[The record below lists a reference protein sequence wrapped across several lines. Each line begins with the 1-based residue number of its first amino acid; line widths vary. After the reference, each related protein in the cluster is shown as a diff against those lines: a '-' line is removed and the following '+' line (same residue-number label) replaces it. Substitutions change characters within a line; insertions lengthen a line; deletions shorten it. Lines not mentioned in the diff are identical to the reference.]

1 MILQPIPKVFIETTN
16 TCWMTVL
23 AGVREATS
31 WGSAARPCWSAG
43 ACSDGKQSWTVVHPS
58 QVRPFV
64 PWTVVHPSQV
74 SPCVVWTVVH
84 PSQVRPFVLWK
95 VVHPSQVRPFVLWT
109 VVQCTPK
116 PGQTRILDGLAYFDS
131 YYFCFQAKHLQI
143 FSNVVYSDKKIR
155 ILIQDS
161 KTCKQNLHLSF

>member
-1 MILQPIPKVFIETTN
+1 MYTQARSDHLSYGQLYTQARSDHLSYGQLYN
-16 TCWMTVL
+16 
-23 AGVREATS
+23 VR
-31 WGSAARPCWSAG
+31 
-43 ACSDGKQSWTVVHPS
+43 
-58 QVRPFV
+58 
-64 PWTVVHPSQV
+64 
-74 SPCVVWTVVH
+74 
-84 PSQVRPFVLWK
+84 
-95 VVHPSQVRPFVLWT
+95 
-109 VVQCTPK
+109 TPK